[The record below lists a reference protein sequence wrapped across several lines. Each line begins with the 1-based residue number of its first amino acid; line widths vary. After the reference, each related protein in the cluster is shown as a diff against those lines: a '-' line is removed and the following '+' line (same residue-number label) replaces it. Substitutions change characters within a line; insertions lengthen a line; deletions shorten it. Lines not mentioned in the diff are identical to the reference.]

1 MKDQKRILHKCLLND
16 IPAFVIT
23 GTDVCAV
30 ETMKQYYKIA
40 KANGCSDEFLEDLL
54 LAIEDFKIFQ
64 NEEPEK
70 VKLPD

>member
-16 IPAFVIT
+16 IPAFVIA
-23 GTDVCAV
+23 GTDVCAIK
-30 ETMKQYYKIA
+30 TMEQYYEIA

-70 VKLPD
+70 VRLPD

>member
-16 IPAFVIT
+16 IPAFVIA

-30 ETMKQYYKIA
+30 ETMKHYYAIA
-40 KANGCSDEFLEDLL
+40 KTKGCSDEFLEDLL